1 MKKWPILL
9 LLLACSAPQAKM
21 LTDIL
26 QRKVTVPDNPQRIVL
41 GEGRLLYTLAL
52 VEQGNPLRR
61 VAGWPGDLPHY
72 DRQTWA
78 RYSAA
83 FPAIKKI
90 PLIGGANP
98 GQLSVE
104 KIIALRPDLVILPLY
119 AKKPAAQ
126 DSTLM
131 QLDAAAIPVIY
142 VDTRVDPLKN
152 TVPSL
157 KILGEALGDQ
167 QKAQRF
173 IAFYQRHMALIH
185 DRLRQAAP
193 VRPRVMLQLHIGRR
207 EVCCTT
213 VGHGNLA
220 DLLAYAGGD
229 NIAAGQFSS
238 VFGQLSAEAVL
249 AARPDFFLATGLGDA
264 QQPHRLQLGPQ
275 VAPATAKQSFS
286 QALAS
291 ERVIAQLA
299 AIRQGRTLAV
309 WHNFYLSPWHLL
321 AVEVIAKTLH
331 PQLFHDLEPA
341 DTLREMNEEFLP
353 LPETG
358 TYWTSGEKSGR

>member
-9 LLLACSAPQAKM
+9 LLLACATLQAKT

-26 QRKVTVPDNPQRIVL
+26 QRKVTVPDNPQRVVL

-52 VEQGNPLRR
+52 VENGNPLRH
-61 VAGWPGDLPHY
+61 VVGWPGDLPHY

-78 RYSAA
+78 RYSTA
-83 FPAIKKI
+83 FPAMKKI

-98 GQLSVE
+98 GQLSME
-104 KIIALRPDLVILPLY
+104 KTIALRPDLVILPLY
-119 AKKPAAQ
+119 AKKPAVQ
-126 DSTLM
+126 DDMLT
-131 QLDAAAIPVIY
+131 QLGAAGIPVIY
-142 VDTRVDPLKN
+142 VDTRIDPLKN

-157 KILGEALGDQ
+157 KILGEALGDP
-167 QKAQRF
+167 QKTQRF
-173 IAFYQRHMALIH
+173 IAFYQRHMSLIQ

-207 EVCCTT
+207 EGCCTT

-220 DLLAYAGGD
+220 DLLTYAGGD
-229 NIAAGQFSS
+229 NIAAGQFSG

-264 QQPHRLQLGPQ
+264 QQPHRLQLGPL
-275 VAPATAKQSFS
+275 VDSATAQQSFS
-286 QALAS
+286 HALAGQP
-291 ERVIAQLA
+291 VISQLA
-299 AIRQGRTLAV
+299 AVRQGKTLAI

-321 AVEVIAKTLH
+321 AVEAMAKTLH
-331 PQLFHDLEPA
+331 PQLFHDLDPA
-341 DTLREMNEEFLP
+341 NTLREMNEAFLP

-358 TYWTSGEKSGR
+358 TYWTAGGKS